1 MEGGLDKRAVIKRVY
16 GEDGVDTG
24 GTASEYDEIG
34 IQQEACIV
42 VLLVCA
48 LYKVNEFLI
57 IAFQC

>member
-1 MEGGLDKRAVIKRVY
+1 MDKRAVIKRVY